1 MPKDQP
7 MTYQN
12 GGGGVHEVS
21 VKNNDYDSEMNEK
34 LLHQSLQPHKVEEQQ
49 QHDEKTKE
57 GIILLFVSAFLFSFM
72 GMFLQFTGR
81 LGE

>member
-1 MPKDQP
+1 

-12 GGGGVHEVS
+12 GGGGGVHEVS
-21 VKNNDYDSEMNEK
+21 VKNNDYDSEMNDK
-34 LLHQSLQPHKVEEQQ
+34 LLRQSLQPHKVEEQQ